1 MELKANDIKLQHK
14 ASHCSSGNFPSRSCT
29 GISIQGSFSFHSHEF
44 VTCSDVWKLSGFTS
58 LLLSLQT
65 SGN

>member
-1 MELKANDIKLQHK
+1 MELKANDIKLQHRV
-14 ASHCSSGNFPSRSCT
+14 SRCNSGNHAPHSCT
-29 GISIQGSFSFHSHEF
+29 AISIQGSFYFHSHEF
-44 VTCSDVWKLSGFTS
+44 VTCGDVWKLSGFTQ